1 MKRTELKRKKPMA
14 RSRAP
19 KMTASRQPKARPG
32 HDKKMLQAC
41 RGERCYLAIP
51 GVCHGD
57 VATVVPCHANWSAY
71 GKGMGIKAR
80 DEYTV
85 PGCMHCHAELDAGR
99 YLTKEE
105 KRTVWESAFAEWL
118 PVRAKKLDA
127 MVAASTATKTNARV
141 IGASTPRRAYGS
153 PE

>member
-1 MKRTELKRKKPMA
+1 MKRTELVRKKPMA

-19 KMTASRQPKARPG
+19 KITANRKPKARPG

-41 RGERCYLAIP
+41 KGERCFLAIP
-51 GVCHGD
+51 GVCRGD
-57 VATVVPCHANWSAY
+57 FATVVPCHANWSAY

-85 PGCMHCHAELDAGR
+85 PGCMHCHRELDQGN
-99 YLTKEE
+99 YLTKDE
-105 KRTVWESAFAEWL
+105 KRAVWESAFAEWL

-127 MVAASTATKTNARV
+127 MSAAVNADAKTATST
-141 IGASTPRRAYGS
+141 GLASLRGRLIT
-153 PE
+153 

>member
-1 MKRTELKRKKPMA
+1 MKRSSELVRKKPIA

-19 KMTASRQPKARPG
+19 KITANRKPKARPG

-41 RGERCYLAIP
+41 RGERCFLAIP
-51 GVCHGD
+51 GVCRGD
-57 VATVVPCHANWSAY
+57 FATVVPCHANWSAY

-85 PGCMHCHAELDAGR
+85 PGCMHCHRELDQGN
-99 YLTKEE
+99 YLTKDE
-105 KRTVWESAFAEWL
+105 KRAVWESAFAEWL

-127 MVAASTATKTNARV
+127 KVAAIQPPKQMA
-141 IGASTPRRAYGS
+141 ASQGRQSLGGHT
-153 PE
+153 EN